1 MNGPNRAVAPDVIQE
16 VRVSMTMRYS
26 SVRRTLQNILIPRLA
41 AARDVVNA
49 WWKEVDSQHV
59 TDPNIL
65 CLSRDWNEYD
75 IGDEDDMPVNIDEGV
90 MIFLEP
96 LNKTCPEVV

>member
-1 MNGPNRAVAPDVIQE
+1 MSGSDYAAAPDVIQE

-26 SVRRTLQNILIPRLA
+26 SVWRTLQNILIPQVA

-49 WWKEVDSQHV
+49 WWKEVNSQHV

-65 CLSRDWNEYD
+65 GRHE
-75 IGDEDDMPVNIDEGV
+75 IGTNMRST
-90 MIFLEP
+90 M
-96 LNKTCPEVV
+96 KTAIQSILKKGEKSSSDR